1 MLDFVTF
8 IGTNIIMGF
17 KDVTPAPL
25 LRGGHVV
32 MLLVGSTLHFLL
44 GCVQRQLQIHL
55 NLISHH
61 SIPGRWQKY
70 MQEVK
75 PTYWILLTRDNGNLE
90 IYTLPDFKLSCLVR
104 NFGQGLRVL
113 VDSLGAIPTPVG
125 VSDNT
130 PPIAY
135 DNQVREILM
144 VALGHHGSR
153 PLLVVRLDDELLLYQ
168 AYRYPRGYLKLR
180 FRRLTHNILIRERRS
195 R

>member
-1 MLDFVTF
+1 V
-8 IGTNIIMGF
+8 
-17 KDVTPAPL
+17 L
-25 LRGGHVV
+25 LLGSS
-32 MLLVGSTLHFLL
+32 LLFLL
-44 GCVQRQLQIHL
+44 DYAQYQLQIQLDFIWHHL
-55 NLISHH
+55 
-61 SIPGRWQKY
+61 IPGRWHKY
-70 MQEVK
+70 LQEVK

-90 IYTLPDFKLSCLVR
+90 IYTLPDFRLSYLVR

-113 VDSLGAIPTPVG
+113 IDSLGAIPMPVG
-125 VSDNT
+125 VSENT

-135 DNQVREILM
+135 DSQVREILM

-180 FRRLTHNILIRERRS
+180 FRRLAHNILIRERRS

>member
-1 MLDFVTF
+1 
-8 IGTNIIMGF
+8 
-17 KDVTPAPL
+17 
-25 LRGGHVV
+25 
-32 MLLVGSTLHFLL
+32 
-44 GCVQRQLQIHL
+44 
-55 NLISHH
+55 
-61 SIPGRWQKY
+61 

-125 VSDNT
+125 VSENT

-180 FRRLTHNILIRERRS
+180 FRRLAHNILIRERRS

>member
-1 MLDFVTF
+1 MKRFYHVCVPFRFQFT
-8 IGTNIIMGF
+8 IIL
-17 KDVTPAPL
+17 K
-25 LRGGHVV
+25 
-32 MLLVGSTLHFLL
+32 
-44 GCVQRQLQIHL
+44 CVQYQLQINL
-55 NLISHH
+55 DLISHH
-61 SIPGRWQKY
+61 YIPGRWHKY
-70 MQEVK
+70 LQEVK

-90 IYTLPDFKLSCLVR
+90 IYTLPDFRLSYLVR

-113 VDSLGAIPTPVG
+113 VDSLGAIPTSVG
-125 VSDNT
+125 ISENT

-135 DNQVREILM
+135 DSQVREILM

-180 FRRLTHNILIRERRS
+180 FRRLAHSIHIRERRY